1 MTSKDPARLRIEE
14 LLFIGF
20 TVGWVLD
27 LAASMI
33 EHGWAVYSQNLW
45 SFLDVSFSAIFF
57 IYLILRMHG
66 VVTGNIAFSRPALD
80 WLAMGAPFLVPRLAF
95 NVFSENLLF
104 VSLRD
109 MMAKFMVLTF
119 LAVWSF
125 AGFFLAM
132 VWLDFNDSTD
142 PVSPLTTGL
151 WMVWVWFGLDGTG
164 IVKSVDFHYI
174 LGPILMVS
182 FAILGNTL
190 FLTILVSTLSDSF
203 AKIAR
208 HATGEIQFRRAVL
221 TFQAVKSDA
230 IFSYP
235 PPFNVLALVIL
246 LPMKLVLTPRW
257 FHKVNITI
265 IRILNAPLLLFIGI
279 WERQFLWPVAED
291 RDRDRSIRKRLRSLG
306 KLSWF
311 HVHGDIDAVFDAPPP
326 EFIDKSSDVIE
337 SRRRKSARALA
348 PEDEDEPALRPVFQ
362 PPARLQRRPSAP
374 GNDGRSGSRG
384 MKGTTEDTTDSR
396 LERIEEL
403 LENIGQTI
411 DEGDDE
417 DS

>member
-1 MTSKDPARLRIEE
+1 MTTKDPAHLGIEE
-14 LLFIGF
+14 VLFIVF
-20 TVGWVLD
+20 TIGWVLD
-27 LAASMI
+27 LTASMI
-33 EHGWAVYSQNLW
+33 EHGWVVYSQNLW

-57 IYLILRMHG
+57 IYLVLRIHG
-66 VVTGNIAFSRPALD
+66 VVTGRIDISRPALD

-246 LPMKLVLTPRW
+246 LPMKLVLNARW
-257 FHKVNITI
+257 FHKVNITL
-265 IRILNAPLLLFIGI
+265 IRILNAPLLLFVGI
-279 WERQFLWPVAED
+279 WERQYLWPTA
-291 RDRDRSIRKRLRSLG
+291 DRSTRSIEQRLRSLG
-306 KLSWF
+306 KFSWF

-326 EFIDKSSDVIE
+326 DFVDKPSDVLE
-337 SRRRKSARALA
+337 SRRRKSIRAVA
-348 PEDEDEPALRPVFQ
+348 PEEEEDFTLRPKFQ
-362 PPARLQRRPSAP
+362 PPVRQQRRASTP
-374 GNDGRSGSRG
+374 GDSGRSVSRG
-384 MKGTTEDTTDSR
+384 IKGSTEDTTDSR